1 MLVKSELA
9 GLGVAEAAAE
19 PFVANEEGAIGNA
32 TGYVK
37 KAWQGI
43 FGKPVDVRIA

>member
-1 MLVKSELA
+1 MLVRSELS
-9 GLGVAEAAAE
+9 AEGKPSAAAE
-19 PFVANEEGAIGNA
+19 AFVANEEGTIGNA

-43 FGKPVDVRIA
+43 FAKPADVRI